1 MDSPVTLVSK
11 LKICR
16 NRIDTIQSNLSIP
29 QILCLL
35 KCDFYLQAILG
46 KCRELHPAK
55 PSSVYTKCTHL
66 TQLPHCTP
74 CVRKAI
80 SIHIWS
86 YKTFFQM
93 SQYITN
99 YRPVK
104 TTSTSKHQIFF
115 KVTAIF
121 ILVFMYFL
129 PI

>member
-1 MDSPVTLVSK
+1 MDSPVILVSK

-29 QILCLL
+29 QILRLL
-35 KCDFYLQAILG
+35 KFLQEILG

-80 SIHIWS
+80 SIHSWS
-86 YKTFFQM
+86 YKTSFQM

-115 KVTAIF
+115 KVTAIL